1 MGLPRRLSGK
11 EPICNSGDVRY
22 MGSTPGSGRSLGEGH
37 GTPVFLPG
45 ESQGQRSLSGYRLWG
60 RSDATEP
67 THSDVNEAP
76 EGQ

>member
-1 MGLPRRLSGK
+1 MQETQRDVGSMPR
-11 EPICNSGDVRY
+11 
-22 MGSTPGSGRSLGEGH
+22 SGRSPGGGH

-67 THSDVNEAP
+67 THSNVNEAP

>member
-1 MGLPRRLSGK
+1 
-11 EPICNSGDVRY
+11 